1 MAFSDFKSIAE
12 VQAKFSIK
20 ASKEPLIGVEEPL
33 TPSERF
39 QQEFAFNM
47 QQFNFADSEMARCQA
62 LIFPVLRE
70 VYKAYAEDYVLWID
84 ASLAYDETL
93 SGTPDYFI
101 ATKSELGGRIL
112 GTPLIIVVEAK
123 KNDFEVGWGQ
133 CLAELIA
140 AQKINAQHI
149 KEHAA
154 FPVYGIVTDGIGW
167 QFGKLV
173 GNTFTENLTPFS
185 LGDLPRLFGAID
197 AIFKAVQNGSIAPP
211 ERES

>member
-20 ASKEPLIGVEEPL
+20 ASKAALIGVEEPL
-33 TPSERF
+33 TPSEWF
-39 QQEFAFNM
+39 LQEFAFNM
-47 QQFNFADSEMARCQA
+47 QQFNFAESEMARCQA

-70 VYKAYAEDYVLWID
+70 VYKAYADTYVLWID
-84 ASLAYDETL
+84 ESLAYDETL
-93 SGTPDYFI
+93 TGTPDYFV

-123 KNDFEVGWGQ
+123 KNDFEAGWGQ

-140 AQKINAQHI
+140 AQKINAQNI
-149 KEHAA
+149 EAHAM
-154 FPVYGIVTDGIGW
+154 FPVYGIVTDGMMW
-167 QFGKLV
+167 QFGRLV
-173 GNTFTENLTPFS
+173 GDTFTENITPFS

-197 AIFKAVQNGSIAPP
+197 AVFKAIQNGSTTTC
-211 ERES
+211 

>member
-12 VQAKFSIK
+12 VQARFSIK
-20 ASKEPLIGVEEPL
+20 AAKETLLTGEDLL
-33 TPSERF
+33 TPSKRF

-70 VYKAYAEDYVLWID
+70 VYKAYAEDHVLWID

-93 SGTPDYFI
+93 NGTPDYFI

-112 GTPLIIVVEAK
+112 GTPLIIVVKAK

-133 CLAELIA
+133 CLAELIV
-140 AQKINAQHI
+140 AQKINAQNI
-149 KEHAA
+149 EEHAA
-154 FPVYGIVTDGIGW
+154 FPVYGIVTDGISW

-173 GNTFTENLTPFS
+173 GDTFTENLTPFS

-197 AIFKAVQNGSIAPP
+197 AVFKAVQNGSTAPP
-211 ERES
+211 ERDS

>member
-1 MAFSDFKSIAE
+1 MAFSDFKTVAE
-12 VQAKFSIK
+12 VQEKFSIRSSEEDFVGS
-20 ASKEPLIGVEEPL
+20 AEPL
-33 TPSERF
+33 TPSAQF
-39 QQEFAFNM
+39 LQELEFNR
-47 QQFNFADSEMARCQA
+47 QHLNTVGSEMARCET

-70 VYKAYAEDYVLWID
+70 VYKPYAEDYMLWIGE
-84 ASLAYDETL
+84 SLAYDAIL

-140 AQKINAQHI
+140 AQKINAQNI
-149 KEHAA
+149 KEQAA
-154 FPVYGIVTDGIGW
+154 LPVYGIVTDGMMW

-173 GNTFTENLTPFS
+173 GDVFTENLTPFS
-185 LGDLPRLFGAID
+185 LGDMPRLFGAID
-197 AIFKAVQNGSIAPP
+197 AVFKACQNGNTTPP
-211 ERES
+211 ERKS